1 MQYAILCYDD
11 ERLIEAWTKAR
22 DEEVIGK
29 HRAYAGELARKG
41 KLGPV
46 LRLLP
51 TTAAMTVRSGDGQN
65 VIFDG
70 PFAET
75 KEQLL
80 GLWIVD
86 AESHDEAL
94 KIAEVFAGHKGTG
107 SLEIRPLREMFNF
120 AEVA

>member
-11 ERLIEAWTKAR
+11 EALVEAWTRAR
-22 DEEVIGK
+22 EDEVLGK
-29 HRAYAGELARKG
+29 HRAYSAELAKKG

-51 TTAAMTVRSGDGQN
+51 TTTATTIRAGDKPLI
-65 VIFDG
+65 VDG

-80 GLWIVD
+80 GFWIVD
-86 AESHDEAL
+86 VDSHEEAL
-94 KIAEVFAGHKGTG
+94 AIAQEFSDHKGAG
-107 SLEIRPLREMFNF
+107 SLEVRPVREI
-120 AEVA
+120 VSR